1 MKKYNISF
9 TPVLSVLVC
18 VIFLPRAQAVVPAPD
33 GAYPNGNTAEGQNAL
48 FSLTTGGYNT
58 AVGFVSL
65 RSDTTNSFN
74 TAIGA
79 GTLVANTADENT
91 ATGAAA
97 LLTNTTGNQNT
108 ANGAFALFRNN
119 VGSANT
125 AYGSEALLSN
135 IAGGTNTAIGA
146 FALLSNDSSGNG
158 TANSNTAVGEGAL
171 QNNIDGGSNTAV
183 GFGALQ
189 NSTGDYNTA
198 LGTGAG
204 TALGLGSNNI
214 LIGDAG
220 FSSSFDVISIGAIPA
235 GGIPYSR
242 TYIGGIYNS
251 VEQDRPVYVDSQGHL
266 GSPGSSRRYKEEIK
280 PMDKA
285 SEALFALKPVTFRYK
300 QRIDPSHRLSFGLV
314 AEDVAKVSA
323 DLISR
328 DKEGKPQTVR
338 YDAVNAMLLN
348 EFLKEHKNVEQQ
360 AREIQEQKNTI
371 SELKKGMDSL
381 VAQLKEQASRV
392 QRVSAQVKLSKKAT
406 RTIADKE

>member
-235 GGIPYSR
+235 SGIPYSR

-338 YDAVNAMLLN
+338 YEAVNAMLLN

>member
-1 MKKYNISF
+1 MNPLIQLKQV
-9 TPVLSVLVC
+9 TSV
-18 VIFLPRAQAVVPAPD
+18 FLIAFGLTYFGSLTAQAVSPPPD
-33 GAYPNGNTAEGQNAL
+33 GGYAGGNTAEGQNAL
-48 FSLTTGGYNT
+48 LSLTTGGYN
-58 AVGFVSL
+58 AAIGWLSL
-65 RSDTTNSFN
+65 ESNTTGIAN
-74 TAIGA
+74 TGVGA
-79 GTLVANTADENT
+79 GTLALNNGDRNT
-91 ATGAAA
+91 ATGAGA
-97 LLTNTTGNQNT
+97 LLFNSTG
-108 ANGAFALFRNN
+108 AD
-119 VGSANT
+119 NT
-125 AYGSEALLSN
+125 AY
-135 IAGGTNTAIGA
+135 GA

-158 TANSNTAVGEGAL
+158 TANSNTAVGDGTL

-198 LGTGAG
+198 LGAGAG

-220 FSSSFDVISIGAIPA
+220 FSSSFDVISIGAIPPS
-235 GGIPYSR
+235 GIPYSR

-251 VEQDRPVYVDSQGHL
+251 VEQDRPVYVDSHGHL

-300 QRIDPSHRLSFGLV
+300 QQIDPSQRLSFGLV

-338 YDAVNAMLLN
+338 YEAVNAMLLN
-348 EFLKEHKNVEQQ
+348 EFLKEHKKVEQQ
-360 AREIQEQKNTI
+360 SREIREQKDTI
-371 SELKKGMDSL
+371 STLEKRMAGI
-381 VAQLKEQASRV
+381 VAQIKEEAS
-392 QRVSAQVKLSKKAT
+392 QIQKVSAQLRLSKSAT
-406 RTIADKE
+406 RTVADKSN

>member
-1 MKKYNISF
+1 MKNRNIAVKI
-9 TPVLSVLVC
+9 VLLVLGC
-18 VIFLPRAQAVVPAPD
+18 SGLSSTLRAVVPAPD
-33 GAYPNGNTAEGQNAL
+33 GGYLGDNTAEGQTAL
-48 FSLTTGGYNT
+48 FGLTTGQYN
-58 AVGFVSL
+58 AAIGWVSL
-65 RSDTTNSFN
+65 YHLTSGNLN
-74 TAIGA
+74 TGIGA
-79 GTLVANTADENT
+79 GTLFNNTADSNT

-97 LLTNTTGNQNT
+97 LFFNSTGTENS
-108 ANGAFALFRNN
+108 ASGAL
-119 VGSANT
+119 
-125 AYGSEALLSN
+125 ALLSN
-135 IAGGTNTAIGA
+135 TIGNYNTAIGA

-158 TANSNTAVGEGAL
+158 TANSNTAVGDGAL

-204 TALGLGSNNI
+204 AAIGFGSNNI

-220 FSSSFDVISIGAIPA
+220 SSSFFDVISIGAIPA
-235 GGIPYSR
+235 SGIPYSR
-242 TYIGGIYNS
+242 TYIGGIYDS
-251 VEQDRPVYVDSQGHL
+251 VEQDRPVYVDSHGHL

-300 QRIDPSHRLSFGLV
+300 QQIDPSHRLSFGLV

-338 YDAVNAMLLN
+338 YEAVNAMLLN
-348 EFLKEHKNVEQQ
+348 EFLKEHKSVQDQGAAIARQREEFETVLAEQQ
-360 AREIQEQKNTI
+360 KDIETLTATVR
-371 SELKKGMDSL
+371 
-381 VAQLKEQASRV
+381 AQAS
-392 QRVSAQVKLSKKAT
+392 QIQKVSAQLQLSKRA
-406 RTIADKE
+406 RQTIADEK